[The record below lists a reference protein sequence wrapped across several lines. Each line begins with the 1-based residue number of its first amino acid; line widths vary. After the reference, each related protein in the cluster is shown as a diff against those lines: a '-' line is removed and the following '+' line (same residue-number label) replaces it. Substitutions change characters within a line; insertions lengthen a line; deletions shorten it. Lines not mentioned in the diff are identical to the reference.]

1 MTPWGAVREILSS
14 VSILSGLHAR
24 AARGELQGTELDRY
38 RQEREVLTRVL
49 LLVQQ
54 TGLDTDQLPRQA
66 LRVSRPLSARLTSK
80 GQVLQTPTLDLSS
93 GGFAAV
99 FHCSLQVGEE
109 VDVELLLP
117 GGGPPVKARARTAD
131 VRHHREGGLVRRVG
145 FELLDVSTTD
155 LERIEEF
162 VFDAVLEQLGGPP
175 EPSGG

>member
-14 VSILSGLHAR
+14 LSTLSGLHAR
-24 AARGELQGTELDRY
+24 AARGELQGPELDRY

-49 LLVQQ
+49 LLLQQ
-54 TGLDTDQLPRQA
+54 TGLDADQLPRRA
-66 LRVSRPLSARLTSK
+66 LRVSRAVPVRLTSK
-80 GQVLQTPTLDLSS
+80 GQILQPPTLDLSS
-93 GGFAAV
+93 SGFAAV

-117 GGGPPVKARARTAD
+117 DGGPPVKARARTAD

-145 FELLDVSTTD
+145 FELLDVSMTD
-155 LERIEEF
+155 LERIEEL

-175 EPSGG
+175 APPGG